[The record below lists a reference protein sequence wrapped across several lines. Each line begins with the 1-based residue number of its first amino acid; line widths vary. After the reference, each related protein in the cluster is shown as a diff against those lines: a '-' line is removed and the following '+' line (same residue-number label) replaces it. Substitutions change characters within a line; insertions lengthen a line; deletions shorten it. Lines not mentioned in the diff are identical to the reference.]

1 MRAGY
6 TIVNF
11 IHDEV
16 ICEVPEDE
24 NLPAKIAD
32 IELMI
37 AGMHEVVP
45 GANVRV
51 ETSVRR
57 SFSKADTVTLP
68 APEKSGA
75 EERVVAEQ
83 VVAVNPA
90 ASPELQA
97 PR

>member
-6 TIVNF
+6 TIANF

-16 ICEVPEDE
+16 ICEVPENE

-32 IELMI
+32 IERLMI

-68 APEKSGA
+68 AG
-75 EERVVAEQ
+75 
-83 VVAVNPA
+83 
-90 ASPELQA
+90 
-97 PR
+97 